1 MFWSIS
7 DRLPVSQLFVSPA
20 VRTRAVLGE
29 AVRMQ
34 GVLAYFALEY
44 VFMLLDV
51 PLTPRAQVW
60 VDERTRPFV
69 TMGLKVARME

>member
-1 MFWSIS
+1 M
-7 DRLPVSQLFVSPA
+7 
-20 VRTRAVLGE
+20 LGE
-29 AVRMQ
+29 AIRMQ
-34 GVLAYFALEY
+34 GVLAYFALKY

-51 PLTPRAQVW
+51 LLAPRAQVW